1 MIKSRKLLTVMAL
14 ALATGC
20 ALNRPKLEET
30 TTTTDKAGNVVV
42 QRRSLKVTSYAFW
55 PAQTEV
61 SKQTASVGKTL
72 STGVAGLREETGGTN
87 VVEALKSIDSILGKV
102 RP

>member
-1 MIKSRKLLTVMAL
+1 MIKSLPVLLL
-14 ALATGC
+14 LLATGC

-30 TTTTDKAGNVVV
+30 TTTTDKAGSVVV
-42 QRRSLKVTSYAFW
+42 QRRSLKVTSFAFW

-61 SKQTASVGKTL
+61 SKQTATVGKTL
-72 STGVAGLREETGGTN
+72 STGAAGLREETGGTN
-87 VVEALKSIDSILGKV
+87 VTEALKHLDSILGKV

>member
-1 MIKSRKLLTVMAL
+1 MAL